1 MLYIWKRLIN
11 IVFIRKYEVKNQNL
25 PPWYELSTVT
35 FPQPVANVL
44 VPWRLDIWT
53 NSKLRKGV
61 SLFRDKTTDLQNQT
75 LRVVAFQHL
84 PGVTKSNISSTDGY
98 RATIVSKDLESNITY
113 FFKGVEVEI
122 LYAISKAMNFICEL
136 YEPEN
141 VETELWGRKL
151 PGGVYTGVIG
161 EMVRIKADIAIGDL
175 YYTSFLLDV
184 MDLSSPYN
192 TECLTFLVPE
202 SLTDV
207 SWKTL
212 IRPFHGITWGILLLC
227 LIFCIVTFHLLAK
240 YHQRTMTL
248 EKDMTRKKTEA
259 APKTKH
265 QNIINLFIIPEA
277 EKKDP
282 NVKYTML
289 KQQLQSNKEVE
300 EATGL
305 YQFTEPVNSVLYTY
319 SMLLL
324 VSLPKLPLGWSLRMF
339 TGWYWLYCLLLATS
353 YRASM
358 TAILAKP
365 APKVTIDTLQELV
378 ASRLTY
384 GGWGEINKDFFKM
397 STDPTIQMISKNF
410 VMVNNSDEAV
420 DRVADATF
428 AFYENAWYLKEAAV
442 KRQQKFYFKRSSLN
456 QNTSS
461 DGLDSISGLNDRTL
475 HIMRDCIINMPVSIG
490 LQKNSPLTP
499 RFNKYT
505 NRILEAGLIT
515 KWLDDAMQKVLNAEV
530 HKEDT
535 ESSKALM
542 NAKKFSG
549 ALVALAIGYFVSTCT
564 LIGEI
569 LYFNYVVK
577 KKPDF
582 NKYQLIIRA
591 KKAK

>member
-1 MLYIWKRLIN
+1 ML
-11 IVFIRKYEVKNQNL
+11 
-25 PPWYELSTVT
+25 PWL
-35 FPQPVANVL
+35 
-44 VPWRLDIWT
+44 
-53 NSKLRKGV
+53 
-61 SLFRDKTTDLQNQT
+61 TT
-75 LRVVAFQHL
+75 
-84 PGVTKSNISSTDGY
+84 
-98 RATIVSKDLESNITY
+98 
-113 FFKGVEVEI
+113 I
-122 LYAISKAMNFICEL
+122 LNF
-136 YEPEN
+136 
-141 VETELWGRKL
+141 
-151 PGGVYTGVIG
+151 
-161 EMVRIKADIAIGDL
+161 
-175 YYTSFLLDV
+175 S
-184 MDLSSPYN
+184 
-192 TECLTFLVPE
+192 
-202 SLTDV
+202 
-207 SWKTL
+207 
-212 IRPFHGITWGILLLC
+212 GITWGILLLC

>member
-1 MLYIWKRLIN
+1 
-11 IVFIRKYEVKNQNL
+11 
-25 PPWYELSTVT
+25 
-35 FPQPVANVL
+35 
-44 VPWRLDIWT
+44 
-53 NSKLRKGV
+53 
-61 SLFRDKTTDLQNQT
+61 
-75 LRVVAFQHL
+75 
-84 PGVTKSNISSTDGY
+84 
-98 RATIVSKDLESNITY
+98 
-113 FFKGVEVEI
+113 
-122 LYAISKAMNFICEL
+122 MNFICEL

-141 VETELWGRKL
+141 VEMNYGRKL

-161 EMVRIKADIAIGDL
+161 EMVRIKADIAIG
-175 YYTSFLLDV
+175 TSITLRFSGRHG
-184 MDLSSPYN
+184 LSSPYN
-192 TECLTFLVPE
+192 TDKIPSTYY
-202 SLTDV
+202 D
-207 SWKTL
+207 
-212 IRPFHGITWGILLLC
+212 
-227 LIFCIVTFHLLAK
+227 
-240 YHQRTMTL
+240 L
-248 EKDMTRKKTEA
+248 EKEMTRKKTEA
-259 APKTKH
+259 APKMKH
-265 QNIINLFIIPEA
+265 QNIINLFIIPEV

-339 TGWYWLYCLLLATS
+339 TGWYWLYCL
-353 YRASM
+353 
-358 TAILAKP
+358 
-365 APKVTIDTLQELV
+365 VTIDTLQELV

-591 KKAK
+591 KKTK

>member
-1 MLYIWKRLIN
+1 ML
-11 IVFIRKYEVKNQNL
+11 
-25 PPWYELSTVT
+25 PWL
-35 FPQPVANVL
+35 
-44 VPWRLDIWT
+44 
-53 NSKLRKGV
+53 
-61 SLFRDKTTDLQNQT
+61 TT
-75 LRVVAFQHL
+75 
-84 PGVTKSNISSTDGY
+84 
-98 RATIVSKDLESNITY
+98 
-113 FFKGVEVEI
+113 I
-122 LYAISKAMNFICEL
+122 LNF
-136 YEPEN
+136 
-141 VETELWGRKL
+141 
-151 PGGVYTGVIG
+151 
-161 EMVRIKADIAIGDL
+161 
-175 YYTSFLLDV
+175 S
-184 MDLSSPYN
+184 
-192 TECLTFLVPE
+192 
-202 SLTDV
+202 
-207 SWKTL
+207 
-212 IRPFHGITWGILLLC
+212 GITWGILLLC

-461 DGLDSISGLNDRTL
+461 DGLDSIS
-475 HIMRDCIINMPVSIG
+475 